1 MVSSTGASSGAAS
14 AELHQ
19 GGATLCMVPHDA
31 TLAARA
37 QRIVRM
43 LDGRVQ
49 AELGQAA

>member
-1 MVSSTGASSGAAS
+1 MELF

-19 GGATLCMVPHDA
+19 AGATVCMVTHDQ

-43 LDGRVQ
+43 LDGKIQ
-49 AELGQAA
+49 S